1 MVTKSTASSPRHWM
15 NALQISVAD
24 SGIVRTADEWKCD
37 EPALHDSAWLL
48 YVSEGTG
55 ALLFGGDTRPV
66 RSECAY
72 FVPFGQWRVR
82 SEEDAPLSFLFFRVC
97 APESSMRALLNSCP
111 RPMESRVSHQ
121 EIRQALSLYNSDSA
135 YSSLI
140 LYSLVFNALTSFLAE
155 AQPQETACSPMTMQA
170 AGLVQ
175 RLLSSKLTVN
185 RLAET
190 MAVSPVTLAKRFRAE
205 TGMPLGAYIDRMVFQ
220 HARQLLI
227 YSETSIGEI
236 ADQLGFCDQFYF
248 SRFFRRIQ
256 GETPTQFRR
265 RTRGEAGGAPDAG
278 DMIP

>member
-1 MVTKSTASSPRHWM
+1 MMSKSTALSPRHWM
-15 NALQISVAD
+15 NALRLTVAD
-24 SGIVRTADEWKCD
+24 SGVVQAADEWECD
-37 EPALHDSAWLL
+37 EPTLRDSVCLL

-55 ALLFGGDTRPV
+55 VLLCGDDPLLVRP
-66 RSECAY
+66 ECVY
-72 FVPFGQWRVR
+72 FVPSGQWRVR
-82 SEEDAPLSFLFFRVC
+82 SEENAPLSFLFFRVC
-97 APESSMRALLNSCP
+97 APEPSMQALLNACP
-111 RPMESRVSHQ
+111 RPMASCVSPQ
-121 EIRQALSLYNSDSA
+121 TIRQALSLYGNDGV
-135 YSSLI
+135 YSSLL
-140 LYSLVFNALTSFLAE
+140 LYSLVFNNLALFLAD
-155 AQPQETACSPMTMQA
+155 AQPPETVCSPMTMQA

-175 RLLSSKLTVN
+175 KLLSSKLTVN

-205 TGMPLGAYIDRMVFQ
+205 TGTSLGAYIDRMVFQ

-265 RTRGEAGGAPDAG
+265 RTRGETGDAT
-278 DMIP
+278 P